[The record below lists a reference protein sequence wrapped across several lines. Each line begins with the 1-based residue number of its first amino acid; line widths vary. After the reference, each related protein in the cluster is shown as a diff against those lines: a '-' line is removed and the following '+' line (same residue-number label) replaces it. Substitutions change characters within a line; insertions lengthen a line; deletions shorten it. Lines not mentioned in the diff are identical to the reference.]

1 MGVLLRA
8 FQGGIPRGPLSSAP
22 PLSAAPP
29 SPLSSWR
36 WWCCWGR
43 RGSGCRRIP
52 PSSMEYLMVSWESSL
67 MAKKTIYTVYTKI
80 SKKLTNSSE
89 KQTRMSHM
97 PRKSV
102 YIATLQP
109 MSSCDSGGVLVRQI
123 NNAYNQCNCGWC
135 ITRCTIR
142 GSKGNFI

>member
-1 MGVLLRA
+1 
-8 FQGGIPRGPLSSAP
+8 
-22 PLSAAPP
+22 
-29 SPLSSWR
+29 
-36 WWCCWGR
+36 
-43 RGSGCRRIP
+43 
-52 PSSMEYLMVSWESSL
+52 MVSWESSRESSL

-97 PRKSV
+97 PLKSV

-109 MSSCDSGGVLVRQI
+109 MSSCGNGGVLVRQI

-135 ITRCTIR
+135 ITRCTGVKEISFKR
-142 GSKGNFI
+142 RASYMKLACVKDS